1 MSKAADPGR
10 ELPPVSFSSLIVSF
24 ASSAMAHMGEGS
36 GGEELDLDL
45 ARHSVDVLSVLRD
58 KTKGNLDEEE
68 TRLLETLLYET
79 RMKFMEKTKQGA

>member
-1 MSKAADPGR
+1 VSKAADPGR

-24 ASSAMAHMGEGS
+24 ASSAMAQMGEGQ
-36 GGEELDLDL
+36 GAEVDLEL
-45 ARHSVDVLSVLRD
+45 ARHSIDVLSVLRD

-79 RMKFMEKTKQGA
+79 RMKFMEKTKQGP